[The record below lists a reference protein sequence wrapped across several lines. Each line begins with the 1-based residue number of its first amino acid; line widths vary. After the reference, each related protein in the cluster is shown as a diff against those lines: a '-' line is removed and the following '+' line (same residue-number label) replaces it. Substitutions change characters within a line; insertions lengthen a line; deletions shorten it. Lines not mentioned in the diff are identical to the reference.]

1 MKSSSSVG
9 VAQVVLPKLQSLEL
23 IHVLEEGLFIDA
35 LVPQLQILKIKLNE
49 RGNKEKRRLGEEGE
63 RIFEDFSSILRCC
76 KSTSKELAIG
86 ENSDATWQNEAV
98 EEKILSFS
106 ALEVLELNVR
116 LVNVAG
122 QMEF

>member
-23 IHVLEEGLFIDA
+23 IHFLEEGLFKDA
-35 LVPQLQILKIKLNE
+35 LVPQLQILKIKLDE

-76 KSTSKELAIG
+76 NSTSKELAIG
-86 ENSDATWQNEAV
+86 ENGDATWQNETV
-98 EEKILSFS
+98 EEKILSF
-106 ALEVLELNVR
+106 
-116 LVNVAG
+116 
-122 QMEF
+122 